1 MLPLLLCFFQA
12 RRKTPD
18 LWWLANVPERNQL
31 EKIDG
36 LSRREYRRSIKTPPS
51 GDPGP
56 GCTLKVDC
64 HCRDEDIVND
74 TSPDKGDVSVYL
86 DCF

>member
-36 LSRREYRRSIKTPPS
+36 LWGSGNVGAGENTAVVSKLPQVGIIQVLDAHSGGLPLSGRRHSERHKS
-51 GDPGP
+51 
-56 GCTLKVDC
+56 
-64 HCRDEDIVND
+64 
-74 TSPDKGDVSVYL
+74 
-86 DCF
+86 

>member
-12 RRKTPD
+12 KRKTPD

-36 LSRREYRRSIKTPPS
+36 LWGSGNVGAGENTAVVSKLPQVGIIQVLDAHSRWTAIVGTKT
-51 GDPGP
+51 
-56 GCTLKVDC
+56 
-64 HCRDEDIVND
+64 
-74 TSPDKGDVSVYL
+74 
-86 DCF
+86 

>member
-12 RRKTPD
+12 KRKTPD

-36 LSRREYRRSIKTPPS
+36 LWGSGNVGAGENTAVVSKLPQVEIQVLDAHSRWTAIVGTKT
-51 GDPGP
+51 
-56 GCTLKVDC
+56 
-64 HCRDEDIVND
+64 
-74 TSPDKGDVSVYL
+74 
-86 DCF
+86 